1 MLWKNQSIY
10 KVVFPLGKNHH
21 INMVIYYGDVSV
33 CGVWCVKS
41 KRFMSH
47 YQLLVRSVIENWWR
61 PVIQNWWL
69 SGARWTQ
76 NFFAVSFIFHRTK
89 NVTTKNEKK
98 RKKYKLVF
106 CSIIVFPRQTVFRM
120 CRLVEIKCGKLK
132 KLYFLISSIMCLT
145 PTQLFL

>member
-10 KVVFPLGKNHH
+10 KVVFPLFNTQAAFLMARNDIEFSQTWIRSHMVGK
-21 INMVIYYGDVSV
+21 ITILIWWFIMVTSV

-47 YQLLVRSVIENWWR
+47 YQLLVRSVIENWWH

-98 RKKYKLVF
+98 
-106 CSIIVFPRQTVFRM
+106 
-120 CRLVEIKCGKLK
+120 GKNMNQCFVLLLCFHVK
-132 KLYFLISSIMCLT
+132 QFFECAVWSK
-145 PTQLFL
+145 